1 MPAASLVG
9 DLPESPAAICSC
21 RAASKRCSRC
31 SPFRRRS
38 GSLRSDAVLRACRS
52 ARRNS
57 NSPKGFAAQAVV
69 AFENAWAFREALE
82 KKQMEKELGRGEHP
96 GGLFPSSPPKLPDVR
111 RREDKAGASGRR
123 RLLRRDPS
131 RCAGRRALHLL
142 RRRRHRQGAARVA
155 DHEQHAGEPAR
166 AGHDGVDAPQA
177 GVQINDL
184 LYATTPGN
192 RFVTALLVL
201 IDGHTG
207 QCRLVNAG
215 HNEALHVKADGQ
227 ADAFNATGMALGL
240 FSGRRLR
247 RADADDG
254 AWRSARALFRR
265 RHRSAQHR

>member
-9 DLPESPAAICSC
+9 DLPESPACDLFMQSGVEAVFALQSVPP
-21 RAASKRCSRC
+21 
-31 SPFRRRS
+31 PFGLVALGRRPPGLS
-38 GSLRSDAVLRACRS
+38 FGEAEFE
-52 ARRNS
+52 
-57 NSPKGFAAQAVV
+57 FAEGLLAQAVV

-82 KKQMEKELGRGEHP
+82 KKQMEKELSVAASIQE
-96 GGLFPSSPPKLPDVR
+96 GLFPSSLPKLPDVR
-111 RREDKAGASGRR
+111 VAARTRPARQVGGDYYD
-123 RLLRRDPS
+123 DPS

-240 FSGRRLR
+240 F
-247 RADADDG
+247 RAATTT
-254 AWRSARALFRR
+254 S
-265 RHRSAQHR
+265 